1 MRKVVAVNDRGLRIG
16 EDHQRA
22 KLTNAEVE
30 MIRQLHVSGLS
41 YRTLAEKYEVSKRTI
56 AAICR
61 YERRSEVPSNWKT
74 VRTKQ

>member
-1 MRKVVAVNDRGLRIG
+1 MRKVVAVNERGLRIG

-22 KLTNAEVE
+22 KLTNAEVD
-30 MIRQLHVSGLS
+30 MIRRLHAEGLS

-61 YERRSEVPSNWKT
+61 YERRSEIAMGWKT
-74 VRTKQ
+74 VKH